1 MAINRKP
8 IFIGVPL
15 TTAAN
20 TSIAAT
26 FANGDGTGAK
36 DVVTGAT
43 DGTAIQDLIAV
54 SSSTGAELLKVLFY
68 DGATAWLIGTVNVP
82 TLSGTNGVAPSVSL
96 LNPTDIPSL
105 AKRDDGSILLAAGQK
120 LQVAPVAAVDDNL
133 VTVTALG
140 GNLTA

>member
-26 FANGDGTGAK
+26 FANGDGTTAK
-36 DVVTGAT
+36 DIVTGAT
-43 DGTAIQDLIAV
+43 DGTVIQDLVAT
-54 SSSTGAELLKVLFY
+54 SSSTGATVLQVLFY
-68 DGATAWLIGTVNVP
+68 DGATARLIGTVNVP

-96 LNPTDIPSL
+96 LNTTDIPSL
-105 AKRDDGSILLAAGQK
+105 AKRDDGSILLAVGQK
-120 LQVAPVAAVDDNL
+120 LQIAPVAAVANGL
-133 VTVTALG
+133 LTVTAIG

>member
-1 MAINRKP
+1 MAVNKEP

-36 DVVTGAT
+36 DIVTGAT
-43 DGTAIQDLIAV
+43 DGTVIQDLIAT
-54 SSSTGAELLKVLFY
+54 SSSTGAELMQVLFY
-68 DGATAWLIGTVNVP
+68 DGATARLIGTVNVP
-82 TLSGTNGVAPSVSL
+82 TLSGTDGTAPSVSL
-96 LNPTDIPSL
+96 LNTTDIPSL
-105 AKRDDGSILLAAGQK
+105 AKRDDGSILLASGQK